1 MSAAVSPRR
10 LAGLALLALCGA
22 LLASACF
29 IDGTGVGPSPD
40 DPPAAAEAQPAASAE
55 SAPRQGTAAGLA
67 PEARSDP
74 AETTDAPADA
84 SSPPEAQP
92 AAEPA
97 PALHA
102 AIFVEPRE
110 VRPGEVF
117 VVAVDAT
124 NASAASVALGGQFV
138 SLAREGDRFY
148 TILPVAFAQPAGP
161 LPIIVAVADM
171 NGGLAVQQ
179 LIEVQVQAG
188 EFPVEP
194 VQLDPALS
202 RLLDPDVVAED
213 RAVRESVQRVRSPE
227 RLWDGY
233 FREPT
238 QGVLT
243 STFGLLRS
251 YNGADPTD
259 YHSGLDFAAP
269 RGTDVVAAN
278 AGVVAWTGET
288 ERRGRGVIIDHGH
301 GVFSSYWHLA
311 VVDATPGTPV
321 APGTIIGR
329 VGNTGLSTGSHLHW
343 EITVYGVPVDPLPW
357 LRELEVPD
365 PLARFDPARAV
376 NAGPAASP

>member
-1 MSAAVSPRR
+1 M
-10 LAGLALLALCGA
+10 
-22 LLASACF
+22 
-29 IDGTGVGPSPD
+29 
-40 DPPAAAEAQPAASAE
+40 
-55 SAPRQGTAAGLA
+55 
-67 PEARSDP
+67 
-74 AETTDAPADA
+74 
-84 SSPPEAQP
+84 
-92 AAEPA
+92 
-97 PALHA
+97 
-102 AIFVEPRE
+102 
-110 VRPGEVF
+110 
-117 VVAVDAT
+117 
-124 NASAASVALGGQFV
+124 
-138 SLAREGDRFY
+138 
-148 TILPVAFAQPAGP
+148 
-161 LPIIVAVADM
+161 
-171 NGGLAVQQ
+171 
-179 LIEVQVQAG
+179 
-188 EFPVEP
+188 
-194 VQLDPALS
+194 
-202 RLLDPDVVAED
+202 
-213 RAVRESVQRVRSPE
+213 RESVQRVRSPE

-278 AGVVAWTGET
+278 AGIVAWTGET

>member
-1 MSAAVSPRR
+1 MSPRR

-40 DPPAAAEAQPAASAE
+40 EPPATAEVQPAASGE

-67 PEARSDP
+67 PEARTDP
-74 AETTDAPADA
+74 AEPADAPAPDA
-84 SSPPEAQP
+84 PSTPEAQP
-92 AAEPA
+92 AEEPA

-117 VVAVDAT
+117 IVAVDAT

-148 TILPVAFAQPAGP
+148 AILPVAFAQPPGL

-171 NGGLAVQQ
+171 NGDLAVQQ
-179 LIEVQVQAG
+179 LVEVQVQG
-188 EFPVEP
+188 RDFPVEP
-194 VQLDPALS
+194 VQIEPALS

-278 AGVVAWTGET
+278 AGIVAWTGET

-357 LRELEVPD
+357 LRDLEVPD